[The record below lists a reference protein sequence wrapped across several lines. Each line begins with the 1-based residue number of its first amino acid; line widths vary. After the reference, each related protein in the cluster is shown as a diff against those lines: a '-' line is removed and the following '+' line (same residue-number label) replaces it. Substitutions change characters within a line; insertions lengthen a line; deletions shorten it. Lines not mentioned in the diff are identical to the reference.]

1 MNLATKELRRQP
13 RRFGAVGVA
22 LTLLVVL
29 LVVLGGFL
37 DGLERSQTGA
47 YRAHEGMLIAF
58 ADDADR
64 QVQRSEVS
72 ASAAEGAAELDG
84 VAAVGG
90 LDRAFTVA
98 AVDGELVDIV
108 LFGHDLATDR
118 IPAPSAGAEV
128 VVDAQLEAQTGVA
141 VGDSIVLGGGGGG
154 DLGGFEV
161 EIVEVIDDLTQG
173 APTVWTT
180 TERWRELVAAVNPA
194 GVPAEGGHQALVIAL
209 DDGADLDAVRAG
221 LAEFGLDAVTPAEA
235 VDALDV
241 VQQQSSTFSGII
253 GVTFVVTLLV
263 VALFF
268 ALLTLERVDLYAV
281 LKALGASSGE
291 LLRGVSIQAAAVSA
305 VAVALGIV
313 LALGF
318 VAVLPPELPVR
329 LQSARLV
336 QIAVGTVVTA
346 VIGSLFTA
354 RRLLRVD
361 PAEAIG

>member
-37 DGLERSQTGA
+37 DGLERSQTGV

-64 QVQRSEVS
+64 QVQRSEVA
-72 ASAAEGAAELDG
+72 ASVAEGAAGVDG

-90 LDRAFTVA
+90 FDRAFTVA

-108 LFGHDLATDR
+108 LIGHDLATDR
-118 IPAPSAGAEV
+118 IPAPSTGAEV
-128 VVDAQLEAQTGVA
+128 VVDAQLEAQSGVA
-141 VGDSIVLGGGGGG
+141 VGDSIGLGGGGSASV
-154 DLGGFEV
+154 DV
-161 EIVEVIDDLTQG
+161 VEVIDDLTQG

-180 TERWRELVAAVNPA
+180 TERWRELVSAVNPA

-221 LAEFGLDAVTPAEA
+221 LAELGLDAVTPAEA
-235 VDALDV
+235 VEALDV

-305 VAVALGIV
+305 VAVALGMA

-329 LQSARLV
+329 LQGARLF
-336 QIAVGTVVTA
+336 QIAVGTVLTA